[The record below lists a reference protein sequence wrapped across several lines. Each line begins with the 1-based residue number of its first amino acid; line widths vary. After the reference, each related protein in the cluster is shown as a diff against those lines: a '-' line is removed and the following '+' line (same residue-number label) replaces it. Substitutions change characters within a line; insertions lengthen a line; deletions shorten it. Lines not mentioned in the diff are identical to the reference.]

1 MSKREAFHREDDPR
15 RLPISPPGTRYIPGI
30 DGLWAANL
38 DKDNLFTQI
47 AATAT
52 RLYEQPPVSSSA
64 QGLERL
70 KAIARLHSMLDA
82 AEAAILADSYEY
94 LVAETVS
101 QGSQESLLGDPED
114 IEEPVEDQS
123 ACFYGVNRSDESLI
137 RSSFVAEA
145 AVALRSSERKV
156 QDKLFFAEGLRHL
169 CPDIL
174 DALSVGEITTRSA
187 QEIVKH
193 SQDLAPEDVQLMQQ
207 TLLPIARQATDC
219 AVAQRARKMHERL
232 HPKPIEERHKKSA
245 EDRKVI
251 YWHEANGMSVIQLH
265 LPAEKALAI
274 INTVNWHAV
283 RNADPDD
290 HRTEQQRRLDIICD
304 ALLDGWPATEG
315 TPLKARVAV
324 TIPALEMLADPKRA
338 LADLEG
344 YGPIPVGT
352 ALLIAKDA
360 PSFIKVL
367 TDPWSGAAIDVG
379 REKYRPSKALRD
391 LLRSRDVV
399 CRFPGCNRPAESAE
413 IDHIEAWAK
422 GGHTTRS
429 NTHLL
434 CKRHQ
439 MFKHVLGW
447 QATYLPDG
455 SVNWR
460 SPNGMICVELPGS
473 VTSVQNFDFE
483 KEQTPMLPTIE
494 LNDRVRRVLG
504 WLEPPEEST
513 A

>member
-1 MSKREAFHREDDPR
+1 MSKREVFHSSDDPR
-15 RLPISPPGTRYIPGI
+15 RLPISPPGTRNIPGV

-52 RLYEQPPVSSSA
+52 RLYEQSPVTSSA
-64 QGLERL
+64 QGLDRL
-70 KAIARLHSMLDA
+70 KAIARLRSMLDA
-82 AEAAILADSYEY
+82 AEAAVLADSYEY
-94 LVAETVS
+94 AVADAVS
-101 QGSQESLLGDPED
+101 QGTQESLLGEPEESD
-114 IEEPVEDQS
+114 EGQS
-123 ACFYGVNRSDESLI
+123 AYYYGVNRSDESLI
-137 RSSFVAEA
+137 RSSFVAEVA
-145 AVALRSSERKV
+145 AAMRTTEKKAR
-156 QDKLFFAEGLRHL
+156 DKLFFAEGLRHL
-169 CPDIL
+169 CAETL
-174 DALSVGEITTRSA
+174 EALSIGEITTKSA

-193 SQDLAPEDVQLMQQ
+193 CQDLAPEDVKLLQH
-207 TLLPIARQATDC
+207 TLLPIARHATDS
-219 AVAQRARKMHERL
+219 AIIQRARKMRERL
-232 HPKPIEERHKKSA
+232 HPKPIEERHKKGA
-245 EDRKVI
+245 EDRKVT
-251 YWHEANGMSVIQLH
+251 YWHEANGMSVIQLYM
-265 LPAEKALAI
+265 PVEKALSI

-283 RNADPDD
+283 RNLDSADE
-290 HRTEQQRRLDIICD
+290 RTEQQRRLDIICD

-315 TPLKARVAV
+315 TALKARVAV

-344 YGPIPVGT
+344 YGPIPMGT

-391 LLRSRDVV
+391 LLRNRDVV
-399 CRFPGCNRPAESAE
+399 CRFPGCNRPAETSE
-413 IDHIEAWAK
+413 IDHIDAWGN

-439 MFKHVLGW
+439 MFKHVMGW

-460 SPNGMICVELPGS
+460 SPNGVMCVELPGS
-473 VTSVQNFDFE
+473 VTTVQNFDFE
-483 KEQTPMLPTIE
+483 KEQTPMLPTVQ
-494 LNDRVRRVLG
+494 LDDRVRRVLG
-504 WLEPPEEST
+504 WVEPPERET
-513 A
+513 G